1 MAMESERAALERDI
15 LRSRGRPEH
24 DAAWAVY
31 GDWLQTQ
38 GDEHGELVLIEQTL
52 EQTEDPEQL
61 AAMASRRNELI
72 AGRQPGWLG
81 PLYQQPGL
89 ELSFDR
95 GFVSRARLRSEVR
108 AVGACVAQLLTLP
121 ICKFL
126 DELTVDRLG
135 FADAEVLDMALKAS
149 PVRALKLSSGF
160 IDASALEGLSQDGLQ
175 GLNRLDLSHIE
186 RPAARLSEWNKLGAL
201 PALQH
206 LSLEH
211 CGLDRAS
218 LRPLVALGRGTL
230 QSLQLSYNQ
239 LGTGERRGPQPLVQW
254 LKAARPAHLALG
266 RCLLKDD
273 GLFGLLASEVL
284 SGVQTLD
291 LSANDIQ
298 SLGLRSGLETIRDLD
313 LSYNPLSSAEIARQE
328 GLESLRVLRLLGV
341 QMSTAALVN
350 LAKQL
355 SPGGT
360 LDLSA
365 AMLGPQKLPPLLR
378 ALEAPA
384 ALNLSL
390 CRLQEAEF
398 GELPESLGALVLRGN
413 RLREEGLE
421 RLLLSL
427 PPSLQILDLSGNAL
441 GDRGAK
447 LLAKSGALGGLTTL
461 RLGSNE
467 IGDRGAIALLKA
479 LELQN
484 LQELWLDGNPV
495 SDAFAKALSAST
507 GAARLRVLNMN
518 GTNLG
523 QRGLREIA
531 GSRMLSSL
539 EALEVPD
546 DQAARNILSLSN
558 QLHPTLR
565 WRWR

>member
-1 MAMESERAALERDI
+1 MESERAALERDI
-15 LRSRGRPEH
+15 LHSRGTPEN
-24 DAAWAVY
+24 DAAWSVY

-95 GFVSRARLRSEVR
+95 GFVSRARLRLEVR

-121 ICKFL
+121 ICRFL

-160 IDASALEGLSQDGLQ
+160 IEASALEGLSQDGLQ
-175 GLNRLDLSHIE
+175 ELSRLDLSHIE
-186 RPAARLSEWNKLGAL
+186 RPAARLSEWTKSEAL

-211 CGLDRAS
+211 CGLDRAA

-230 QSLQLSYNQ
+230 QSLRLSYNP
-239 LGTGERRGPQPLVQW
+239 LGAGEKRGPRPLVQW
-254 LKAARPAHLALG
+254 LKAARPGHLALG

-273 GLFGLLASEVL
+273 GLLGLLADEVL

-291 LSANDIQ
+291 LSANNIQ

-313 LSYNPLSSAEIARQE
+313 LSYNPLNSAYLERQE
-328 GLESLRVLRLLGV
+328 GLDSLRVLRLLGV
-341 QMSTAALVN
+341 QLSTAALVN
-350 LAKQL
+350 LTKQL

-365 AMLGPQKLPPLLR
+365 AMLGPRNLPPLLG
-378 ALEAPA
+378 ALKAPA
-384 ALNLSL
+384 ALDLSL
-390 CRLQEAEF
+390 CHLKDAEF
-398 GELPESLGALVLRGN
+398 EGLPESLGALVLRGN
-413 RLREEGLE
+413 RLGPEGLE
-421 RLLLSL
+421 RLLYNL
-427 PPSLQILDLSGNAL
+427 PPSLHTLDLSGNTL

-447 LLAKSGALGGLTTL
+447 QLAKSGALAGLTRL

-467 IGDRGAIALLKA
+467 IGNRGAIALLKA
-479 LELQN
+479 PELQN

-495 SDAFAKALSAST
+495 SDAFATALAASNS
-507 GAARLRVLNMN
+507 AARLRVLNLN

-523 QRGLREIA
+523 RKGLREIA
-531 GSRMLSSL
+531 SSRMLSSL

-546 DQAARNILSLSN
+546 DQAARSILSLSN